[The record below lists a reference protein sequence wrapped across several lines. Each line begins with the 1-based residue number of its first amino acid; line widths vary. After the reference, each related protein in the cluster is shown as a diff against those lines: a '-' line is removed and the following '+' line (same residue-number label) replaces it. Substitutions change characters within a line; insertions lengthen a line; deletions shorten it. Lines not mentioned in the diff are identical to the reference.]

1 MILVVLPAKYL
12 PKLRDMMNDNDT
24 IVIHRNWDGRKQL
37 SSRRWRHSQFYLL
50 TGLQETVGEEDF
62 LLLAGVRK
70 ETRQGRRDKVR
81 GGHRLHEQS
90 VVATDKTIITNTA
103 NK

>member
-1 MILVVLPAKYL
+1 MGPQDAIIKSAVEAQSVLFVSA
-12 PKLRDMMNDNDT
+12 
-24 IVIHRNWDGRKQL
+24 
-37 SSRRWRHSQFYLL
+37 
-50 TGLQETVGEEDF
+50 GLQGTVGEEDF

-90 VVATDKTIITNTA
+90 VVATDKTIITITA